1 MEFERLESSI
11 ELNREEE
18 PSIFMAL
25 CMVES
30 LFRDIRDVSGR
41 DISEN
46 PLGDEML
53 PVRLA
58 WLDRVVH
65 NIYTRNRAEFVRG
78 LDRVDKM
85 EAMLQAERAELGQ
98 AAAAAKT
105 IKEKEAEAE
114 VLTAQLT
121 AAREA
126 QQTWNR
132 LTQEC
137 AEKRGE
143 LQKLQAVDPAQAQTE
158 LEGLTAQVEALQQQ
172 QQGILD
178 KQAALRSKLQEL
190 TNQQTS
196 AAEEEKEL
204 LKQQT
209 EQTGALE
216 QQKAKNQ
223 RLAEELRAQKAELDR
238 LQAECTPLQAQ
249 AAQAQAQTEAFRAQQ
264 IAPQQTALQ
273 AAQQAVQEQQN
284 QLRQLNEQLERAKA
298 ERNQGTCRVAELTAE
313 LAQTEQEVR
322 DKQQQLEQ
330 QNRALA
336 AEKATKDQ
344 LTGQY
349 NGRMDTLSA
358 LQKETQKLRDDLK
371 KSESFITAARAEKTA
386 LLNAW
391 KDQQME
397 HQQKLATLE
406 QNIQDLTRDNES
418 LSQKVKEQEQER
430 QQLDTAY
437 QGLTAKQSANDA
449 EINNLEQRLQEL
461 QGKTDEE
468 KNQRIKLQLKEAI
481 ETVERCRQEGEEA
494 EKQLE
499 ELNGERNRLQ
509 EARKKQDDALQG
521 LKDMLEMLQPFN
533 TLQYKERLSRLLYQ
547 NQVLE
552 NARKHLVDSIN
563 EICEARGSH
572 GESTPEADPA
582 GSLDELLKELQQ
594 AEEELRK
601 QLLVCADSVQLN
613 EMV

>member
-1 MEFERLESSI
+1 MCLARTSRKIRWAMRCFRSDWHGWIVWCIISTPGTEQS
-11 ELNREEE
+11 
-18 PSIFMAL
+18 L
-25 CMVES
+25 CAVWIGWTKWKPCCRPNGKNWDGS
-30 LFRDIRDVSGR
+30 
-41 DISEN
+41 
-46 PLGDEML
+46 
-53 PVRLA
+53 
-58 WLDRVVH
+58 H
-65 NIYTRNRAEFVRG
+65 
-78 LDRVDKM
+78 
-85 EAMLQAERAELGQ
+85 
-98 AAAAAKT
+98 
-105 IKEKEAEAE
+105 
-114 VLTAQLT
+114 
-121 AAREA
+121 
-126 QQTWNR
+126 R

-137 AEKRGE
+137 TEKRSE
-143 LQKLQAVDPAQAQTE
+143 LQKLQAVDPAQAQAE
-158 LEGLTAQVEALQQQ
+158 LNSLTAQVETLQKQ
-172 QQGILD
+172 QQGILE
-178 KQAALRSKLQEL
+178 KQAALRSNLQKL
-190 TNQQTS
+190 TSQQTS

-216 QQKAKNQ
+216 QQKAENR
-223 RLAEELRAQKAELDR
+223 RLAEELCAQKAELAR

-264 IAPQQTALQ
+264 IAPQQAALQ
-273 AAQQAVQEQQN
+273 AAQQAAQVQQD

-313 LAQTEQEVR
+313 LAQAEHEVVE
-322 DKQQQLEQ
+322 KKQQLEQ

-336 AEKATKDQ
+336 AEKAMKDQ

-371 KSESFITAARAEKTA
+371 KSESFIAAAQTEKMA
-386 LLNAW
+386 LLNDQ
-391 KDQQME
+391 KNQQMK
-397 HQQKLATLE
+397 HQQRLATLE

-449 EINNLEQRLQEL
+449 EIKNLEQRLQEL

-521 LKDMLEMLQPFN
+521 LKDRLEMLQPFN

-563 EICEARGSH
+563 EICEARGRH
-572 GESTPEADPA
+572 GESAPEADPA

-613 EMV
+613 ETV

>member
-1 MEFERLESSI
+1 MRFERLESSI

-30 LFRDIRDVSGR
+30 LFRDIRDVSGK

-58 WLDRVVH
+58 WLDRVVY

-85 EAMLQAERAELGQ
+85 EAMLQAERAELGR
-98 AAAAAKT
+98 AAVASET
-105 IKEKEAEAE
+105 IKKKEAEAE
-114 VLTAQLT
+114 ALTAQLT

-178 KQAALRSKLQEL
+178 KQVALRSKLQEL

-223 RLAEELRAQKAELDR
+223 RLAEELRAQKAELAR

-264 IAPQQTALQ
+264 IAPQQAALQ

-298 ERNQGTCRVAELTAE
+298 ERNRGTCRVAEQTAE

-330 QNRALA
+330 QKRALA
-336 AEKATKDQ
+336 AEKETKDQ
-344 LTGQY
+344 LIGQY

-358 LQKETQKLRDDLK
+358 LQKEAQQLRDDLK

-386 LLNAW
+386 LLNAR

-449 EINNLEQRLQEL
+449 EIKNLEQRLQEL

-468 KNQRIKLQLKEAI
+468 KNQRIKLQLKGAI

-572 GESTPEADPA
+572 GESAPEADPA

>member
-1 MEFERLESSI
+1 MKFERLESSI

-30 LFRDIRDVSGR
+30 LFKDIRDVSGK
-41 DISEN
+41 DIWEN

-58 WLDRVVH
+58 WLDRVVY

-85 EAMLQAERAELGQ
+85 EAMLQAERAELGR
-98 AAAAAKT
+98 AAVASET
-105 IKEKEAEAE
+105 IKKKEAEAE
-114 VLTAQLT
+114 ALTAQLT

-178 KQAALRSKLQEL
+178 EQAALRSNLQTL

-216 QQKAKNQ
+216 QQKAENR
-223 RLAEELRAQKAELDR
+223 RLAEELCAQKAELAR
-238 LQAECTPLQAQ
+238 LQAECIPLQAQ

-264 IAPQQTALQ
+264 IAPQQAALQVAQQ
-273 AAQQAVQEQQN
+273 AAQVQQD

-313 LAQTEQEVR
+313 LAQAEHEVVE
-322 DKQQQLEQ
+322 KKQQLEQ

-371 KSESFITAARAEKTA
+371 KSESFIAAAQTEKMA
-386 LLNAW
+386 LLNDQ
-391 KDQQME
+391 KNQQMK
-397 HQQKLATLE
+397 HQQRLATLE
-406 QNIQDLTRDNES
+406 QNIQNLTRDNES

-449 EINNLEQRLQEL
+449 EIKNLEQRLQEL

-468 KNQRIKLQLKEAI
+468 KNQRIKLQLREAI
-481 ETVERCRQEGEEA
+481 ETVARCRQEGEEA

-521 LKDMLEMLQPFN
+521 LKNMLEMLRPFN

-563 EICEARGSH
+563 EICEARGRH
-572 GESTPEADPA
+572 GESAPEADPA

>member
-1 MEFERLESSI
+1 MKFERLESSI
-11 ELNREEE
+11 ELNRKEE

-58 WLDRVVH
+58 WLDRVVY

-114 VLTAQLT
+114 ALTAQLT

-158 LEGLTAQVEALQQQ
+158 LEDLTAQVAALQQQ

-178 KQAALRSKLQEL
+178 KQAALRSNLQKL

-209 EQTGALE
+209 EQTGVLE
-216 QQKAKNQ
+216 QQKTKNQ
-223 RLAEELRAQKAELDR
+223 RLAEELRAQKAELAR
-238 LQAECTPLQAQ
+238 LQAECTPLQTQ

-264 IAPQQTALQ
+264 IAPQQAALQ

-298 ERNQGTCRVAELTAE
+298 ERNQGARRVAELNAE

-330 QNRALA
+330 KERVLA
-336 AEKATKDQ
+336 AEKEAKDQ
-344 LTGQY
+344 LNGQY

-358 LQKETQKLRDDLK
+358 LQKEAQQLRDDLK
-371 KSESFITAARAEKTA
+371 KSERFITATLAEKTA
-386 LLNAW
+386 LLNAQ

-406 QNIQDLTRDNES
+406 QNIQDLTRDNEN
-418 LSQKVKEQEQER
+418 LSQKVKEQERER

-449 EINNLEQRLQEL
+449 EIKNLEQRLQEL

-494 EKQLE
+494 ETQLE

-552 NARKHLVDSIN
+552 NARKHLVNSIN

-572 GESTPEADPA
+572 GESAPEADPA

>member
-1 MEFERLESSI
+1 MKFERLESSI

-30 LFRDIRDVSGR
+30 LFRDIRDVSGK

-58 WLDRVVH
+58 WLDRVVY
-65 NIYTRNRAEFVRG
+65 NIYARNRAEFVRG

-85 EAMLQAERAELGQ
+85 ETMLQAEREELERVASAAEILK
-98 AAAAAKT
+98 A
-105 IKEKEAEAE
+105 KEAEAKT
-114 VLTAQLT
+114 LAAQLE
-121 AAREA
+121 AARKA
-126 QQTWNR
+126 QQTWDR

-137 AEKRGE
+137 AEKRSE
-143 LQKLQAVDPAQAQTE
+143 LQKLQAVDPARAQAE
-158 LEGLTAQVEALQQQ
+158 LNSLTAQVETLQKQ
-172 QQGILD
+172 QQGILE
-178 KQAALRSKLQEL
+178 KQAALRSSLQEL
-190 TNQQTS
+190 TGQQTT
-196 AAEEEKEL
+196 AAETEKEL
-204 LKQQT
+204 LRQQAA
-209 EQTGALE
+209 QTAALE
-216 QQKAKNQ
+216 QQKAENQ
-223 RLAEELRAQKAELDR
+223 RLAEELRAQKAELAR

-249 AAQAQAQTEAFRAQQ
+249 AAQVQAQTEAFRAQQ
-264 IAPQQTALQ
+264 IAPQQAALQ

-298 ERNQGTCRVAELTAE
+298 ERNQGTCCVAELTADLE
-313 LAQTEQEVR
+313 QTEQEVQA
-322 DKQQQLEQ
+322 KQLQLEQ
-330 QNRALA
+330 QERALA
-336 AEKATKDQ
+336 AEKAAKDQ
-344 LTGQY
+344 LIGQY

-371 KSESFITAARAEKTA
+371 KSESFIAAARAEKTA
-386 LLNAW
+386 LLNAR

-397 HQQKLATLE
+397 HQQKLAELE
-406 QNIQDLTRDNES
+406 QNIQDLTRDNER

-449 EINNLEQRLQEL
+449 EIKNLEQRLQEL

-521 LKDMLEMLQPFN
+521 LKDRLEMLQPFN

-563 EICEARGSH
+563 EICEARGSY
-572 GESTPEADPA
+572 GESAPEADPA

>member
-1 MEFERLESSI
+1 MKFERLESSI

-30 LFRDIRDVSGR
+30 LFKDIRDVSGK

-58 WLDRVVH
+58 WLDRVVY

-98 AAAAAKT
+98 AAVASET
-105 IKEKEAEAE
+105 IKKKEAEAE
-114 VLTAQLT
+114 ALTAQLT

-137 AEKRGE
+137 AEKRGK

-178 KQAALRSKLQEL
+178 KQAALRSNLQKL

-223 RLAEELRAQKAELDR
+223 RLAEELRAQKAELAR

-264 IAPQQTALQ
+264 IAPQQAALQ

-313 LAQTEQEVR
+313 LAQAEHEVVE
-322 DKQQQLEQ
+322 KKQQLEQ

-371 KSESFITAARAEKTA
+371 KSESFIAAAQAKKTE
-386 LLNAW
+386 LLNEQ
-391 KDQQME
+391 KDQQAA
-397 HQQKLATLE
+397 HQQKLAELE
-406 QNIQDLTRDNES
+406 QNIQDLTWNNEN
-418 LSQKVKEQEQER
+418 LSQKVKEQEKER
-430 QQLDTAY
+430 QSLDTAY
-437 QGLTAKQSANDA
+437 QGLTAKQSANDT
-449 EINNLEQRLQEL
+449 EIKNLKQHLQEL

-468 KNQRIKLQLKEAI
+468 KNQQIKQQLKEAI
-481 ETVERCRQEGEEA
+481 QTVQRCREESKAAQNQLDKLNEEYGLLEEA
-494 EKQLE
+494 K
-499 ELNGERNRLQ
+499 
-509 EARKKQDDALQG
+509 KKQDDALRE
-521 LKDMLEMLQPFN
+521 LKNRVEMLQPFN
-533 TLQYKERLSRLLYQ
+533 TLQYKERLDRLLYQ
-547 NQVLE
+547 NWVLE
-552 NARKHLVDSIN
+552 NVRKHLVDSIN
-563 EICEARGSH
+563 EISKARGSH
-572 GESTPEADPA
+572 GEIAPDVNPA

>member
-1 MEFERLESSI
+1 MKFERLESSI

-30 LFRDIRDVSGR
+30 LFKDIRDVSGK

-58 WLDRVVH
+58 WLDRVVY

-85 EAMLQAERAELGQ
+85 EAMLQAERAELGR
-98 AAAAAKT
+98 AAVASET
-105 IKEKEAEAE
+105 IKKKEAEAE
-114 VLTAQLT
+114 ALTAQLA

-143 LQKLQAVDPAQAQTE
+143 LQKLQAVDPAQAQAE

-223 RLAEELRAQKAELDR
+223 RLVEELRAQKAELAR
-238 LQAECTPLQAQ
+238 LQAECTPLEAQ

-264 IAPQQTALQ
+264 IAPQQAALQ
-273 AAQQAVQEQQN
+273 AAQQAVQEQQE

-313 LAQTEQEVR
+313 LTQTEQEVR
-322 DKQQQLEQ
+322 DKQQQFEQ
-330 QNRALA
+330 QKRALA
-336 AEKATKDQ
+336 AEKVAKDQ
-344 LTGQY
+344 LIGQY

-371 KSESFITAARAEKTA
+371 KSESFITATRAEKTA
-386 LLNAW
+386 LLNAR

-397 HQQKLATLE
+397 YQQKLATLE
-406 QNIQDLTRDNES
+406 QNIQDLTRDNEN

-449 EINNLEQRLQEL
+449 EIKNLEQRLQEL

-521 LKDMLEMLQPFN
+521 LKNMLEMLRPFN

-563 EICEARGSH
+563 EICEVRGSH
-572 GESTPEADPA
+572 GESAPEADPA

-613 EMV
+613 ETV

>member
-30 LFRDIRDVSGR
+30 LFRDIRDVSGK

-58 WLDRVVH
+58 WLDRVVY

-85 EAMLQAERAELGQ
+85 EAMLQAERAELRQ
-98 AAAAAKT
+98 AAVASET

-114 VLTAQLT
+114 ALTAQLT

-196 AAEEEKEL
+196 AAKEEKEL

-216 QQKAKNQ
+216 QQKTKNQ
-223 RLAEELRAQKAELDR
+223 RLAEELRAQKAELAR
-238 LQAECTPLQAQ
+238 LQAECTPLQVQ

-264 IAPQQTALQ
+264 IAPQQAALQ

-298 ERNQGTCRVAELTAE
+298 ERNRGTCRVAELTAE

-322 DKQQQLEQ
+322 DKQQQQ
-330 QNRALA
+330 KRALA
-336 AEKATKDQ
+336 AEKEAKDQ
-344 LTGQY
+344 LIGQY

-358 LQKETQKLRDDLK
+358 LQKEAQQLRDDLK

-386 LLNAW
+386 LLNAR

-449 EINNLEQRLQEL
+449 EIKNLEQRLQEL

-547 NQVLE
+547 NQMLE

-563 EICEARGSH
+563 EICEARGRH
-572 GESTPEADPA
+572 GESAPEADPA

>member
-1 MEFERLESSI
+1 MKFERLESSI
-11 ELNREEE
+11 ELNRKEE

-58 WLDRVVH
+58 WLDRVVY

-114 VLTAQLT
+114 ALTAQLT

-158 LEGLTAQVEALQQQ
+158 LEDLTAQVAALQQQ

-178 KQAALRSKLQEL
+178 KQAALRSNLQKL

-209 EQTGALE
+209 EQTGVLE
-216 QQKAKNQ
+216 QQKTKNQ
-223 RLAEELRAQKAELDR
+223 RLAEELCAQKAELAR
-238 LQAECTPLQAQ
+238 LQAECTPLQTQ

-264 IAPQQTALQ
+264 IAPQQAALQ

-298 ERNQGTCRVAELTAE
+298 ERNQGARRVAELNAE

-330 QNRALA
+330 KERVLA
-336 AEKATKDQ
+336 AEKEAKDQ
-344 LTGQY
+344 LNGQY

-358 LQKETQKLRDDLK
+358 LQKEAQQLRDDLK
-371 KSESFITAARAEKTA
+371 KSERFITATLAEKTA
-386 LLNAW
+386 LLNAQ

-406 QNIQDLTRDNES
+406 QNIQDLTRDNEN
-418 LSQKVKEQEQER
+418 LSQKVKEQERER

-449 EINNLEQRLQEL
+449 EIKNLEQRLQEL

-494 EKQLE
+494 ETQLE

-552 NARKHLVDSIN
+552 NARKHLVNSIN

-572 GESTPEADPA
+572 GESAPEADPA